1 MKHRVEIVRRSAL
14 RGGLLAGVAAALI
27 GIAGQASAATDKPS
41 TPCFFITQWQGW
53 KAPDNKTLYL
63 GVNLHDVYRVDLS
76 AGSPQLLWSDI
87 HLISLVRGSDS
98 ICSAIDL
105 QLYVVED
112 NAAGFRNGVGSGI
125 NGFNFAS
132 GSGFRVPLIARKLTK
147 LTPAEVA
154 AIPPKYRPN

>member
-1 MKHRVEIVRRSAL
+1 MSHRVETFGRNAL
-14 RGGLLAGVAAALI
+14 RAGLLVGVAAALI
-27 GIAGQASAATDKPS
+27 GGHALAATDNPS

-53 KAPDNKTLYL
+53 KAPNPNTIYL

-76 AGSPQLLWSDI
+76 AGSPQLMWPAV
-87 HLISLVRGSDS
+87 HLLSEVRGSNS

-147 LTPAEVA
+147 LTPEEIA
-154 AIPPKYRPN
+154 AIPKQYRPN

>member
-14 RGGLLAGVAAALI
+14 GGGVLAGVAAALI
-27 GIAGQASAATDKPS
+27 GIAGQASAATDNPS
-41 TPCFFITQWQGW
+41 APCFFITQWQGW
-53 KAPDNKTLYL
+53 KAPDDKTLYL
-63 GVNLHDVYRVDLS
+63 GINLHDVYRVDLS
-76 AGSPQLLWSDI
+76 AGSPQLMWPNV
-87 HLISLVRGSDS
+87 HLISEVRGSDS

-105 QLYVVED
+105 QLYVAED
-112 NAAGFRNGVGSGI
+112 NGAGFRNGVGF
-125 NGFNFAS
+125 NGVGFGT